1 VKANDCDSTAV
12 NTWRKPRSQILV
24 LSLRFGGCL
33 ANLVPGLKPDE
44 YLPARIHASQIDL
57 CSSLF
62 VLAVTLW
69 NFLVFLAYWLTP
81 E

>member
-1 VKANDCDSTAV
+1 VKANDCDSSAV

-24 LSLRFGGCL
+24 LSLLFCGCL
-33 ANLVPGLKPDE
+33 ANLLPGLKPDE

-62 VLAVTLW
+62 VLAVTIW
-69 NFLVFLAYWLTP
+69 NFLVVLAYWLTP
-81 E
+81 Q